1 MCSSEVFVRLTPP
14 HEKAILNDLIE
25 QFEATRTNLADQRR
39 VHLASV
45 AAVDRML
52 ERFDRGPAGGPV
64 IFPDS
69 KIMRLHT
76 IPTFDRKEYRLESL
90 IQSGRLEV
98 VRSPKLRAA
107 LVRWPGVVTQMLE
120 HQIQARAI
128 YRELVVPQL
137 LTAGDVSTL
146 MVNSRRNTTSDS
158 SVTLLEVVVH
168 Q

>member
-1 MCSSEVFVRLTPP
+1 VCSSEVFVRLTPP

-69 KIMRLHT
+69 TIMRLHT

-107 LVRWPGVVTQMLE
+107 LVRWPGVVTEMLE

-137 LTAGDVSTL
+137 LTAWDVSTL
-146 MVNSRRNTTSDS
+146 MVNSRRNTISDS
-158 SVTLLEVVVH
+158 WACFS
-168 Q
+168 